1 MSQVWPSVVNLA
13 ATNYTVV
20 PRPPT
25 VESESPPAPRW
36 CHCIIDLS
44 TPATLERDFYAW
56 LNGDE
61 AILRQTAPC
70 CVFASSSTVQC
81 QPNYGNYYMP
91 KSDSDDTNPC
101 SVSSSSTNS
110 NNNENAEQKRKP
122 RNRRKLTATLDKG
135 RGTNLYGRPY
145 CPGRP
150 LCMDERFRI
159 IQFFQ
164 AGMKVNAISK
174 QLCISHGCVSKIITR
189 YRETGL
195 LVPSSHSQYRRKR
208 RKTEK
213 DSS

>member
-1 MSQVWPSVVNLA
+1 MNQYWDIVTFDHSRSIQQPDSSPSN
-13 ATNYTVV
+13 
-20 PRPPT
+20 
-25 VESESPPAPRW
+25 RW

-56 LNGDE
+56 LNGDKSV
-61 AILRQTAPC
+61 LQQGAPC
-70 CVFASSSTVQC
+70 CVFASSSTQYPQNPYNSFYVQLKTEIDE
-81 QPNYGNYYMP
+81 N
-91 KSDSDDTNPC
+91 NPC
-101 SVSSSSTNS
+101 SVSSASTNS
-110 NNNENAEQKRKP
+110 NSTESSTGSKKKP
-122 RNRRKLTATLDKG
+122 RTRRKLTNSLDKG

-150 LCMDERFRI
+150 LCMDERYRI
-159 IQFFQ
+159 IQLFQ

-208 RKTEK
+208 RVKTEI
-213 DSS
+213 SS